1 MVDVE
6 AIDSKVGQIGQTQN
20 ASGELDSP
28 TELHTGIGYGLWFS
42 DTVARSSRRRV
53 ADRFGSPT
61 LRSAIESWA
70 KQQDD
75 KPPRSEAIRRLVEF
89 ALKAKSKRQSN
100 RCEK

>member
-20 ASGELDSP
+20 ASGELDSR

-70 KQQDD
+70 KQQDFVSSA
-75 KPPRSEAIRRLVEF
+75 KLFGIAVMSSGEAVKRLE
-89 ALKAKSKRQSN
+89 KKS
-100 RCEK
+100 